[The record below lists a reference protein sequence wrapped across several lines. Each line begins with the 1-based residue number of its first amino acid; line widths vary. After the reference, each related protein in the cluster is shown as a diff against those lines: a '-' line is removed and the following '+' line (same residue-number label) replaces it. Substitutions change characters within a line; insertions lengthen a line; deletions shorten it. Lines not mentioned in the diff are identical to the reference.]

1 MLKAKQKTTV
11 KLVKS
16 TSSKPKSKKSMPA
29 ASAPTAPISK
39 QSILIT
45 LLKRPKGASLEE
57 LMEATGWQRHS
68 VHGTLSG
75 VLKKR
80 LGLPVITEFSEH
92 GRMYRISDA
101 R

>member
-1 MLKAKQKTTV
+1 MSKAKQKTATKPIKPV
-11 KLVKS
+11 
-16 TSSKPKSKKSMPA
+16 SSKAKAKQSRTAMPA
-29 ASAPTAPISK
+29 SVAPISK
-39 QSILIT
+39 QATLIT
-45 LLKRPKGASLEE
+45 LLKRPKGASLDE

-80 LGLPVITEFSEH
+80 LGLAVVTEFGDR
-92 GRMYRISDA
+92 GRTYRIADA